1 MKEIISIITL
11 PVLAGLL
18 LFFVPEKFRTFKGLV
33 ALLVSIITGYL
44 TIVIYSSDNQML
56 RLDQLSAG
64 SGLSVFGFDLL
75 RDAGRYLA
83 FNSDSLSKL
92 IVLFVSLFTFLI
104 LLYSLVYIKAGRVKN
119 YYPYFLIT
127 LGCAYGAVLSDNL
140 LLFLTFWGFL
150 GITLYKL
157 IHGYDEE
164 SSATAKK
171 TLILIGASDSIM
183 IIGIA
188 IIWKITGSLSMGG
201 ISVPT
206 TNALSVVAFLAL
218 LTGSFTKAGAFP
230 FHTWV
235 PDYAKSAP
243 ASSSAYLP
251 ASLDK
256 LLGIYFLARIT
267 TGMFILDHW
276 MTLLLLT
283 IGVTTIIIA
292 VMMALVQHNYKRLLG
307 FHAVSQVGYMI
318 LGFGL
323 GSVIGV
329 AAGLFHMI
337 NHALYKSG
345 LFLCAGSIEYRTG
358 KENIDDLGGLSKA
371 MPVTFFASLIFAM
384 SISGVPPLNGFAS
397 KWMIYQG
404 IIDFGTGS
412 GVANKLW
419 VVWLG
424 LAVLGS
430 ALTLASFIKLIG
442 GIFLSRRKSEFE
454 RVREVPV
461 MMWIPL
467 VILSIFCIFFGVF
480 ATNFVVPKLFMPVSG
495 AFQFTGFWNSSFVS
509 LLVLI
514 SVILGI
520 ILYLAFNLKKFRT
533 EDSFIGGEKI
543 QDQTSYSTPEFY
555 KTISEFRIFS
565 WLYKKAEERWFD
577 IYDLSKQFVLW
588 MSHQLSEAHTGV
600 LPGYVIWVFAGLI
613 VMLLIMI

>member
-1 MKEIISIITL
+1 MKEIISIISL

-18 LFFVPEKFRTFKGLV
+18 LFFIPEKFRTVKGLV
-33 ALLVSIITGYL
+33 ALLTSILTGYL
-44 TIVIYSSDNQML
+44 TIVIYITGNQL
-56 RLDQLSAG
+56 HSLNELSAG
-64 SGLSVFGFDLL
+64 SSLLFFGFDVLH
-75 RDAGRYLA
+75 DAGRYIL
-83 FNSDSLSKL
+83 FNNDSLSKL
-92 IVLFVSLFTFLI
+92 IIVFISLFTFLI
-104 LLYSLVYIKAGRVKN
+104 LLYSLVYVKEGRVRN

-140 LLFLTFWGFL
+140 LLFLAFWGAL

-157 IHGYDEE
+157 IQGTDEE

-188 IIWKITGSLSMGG
+188 IVWKITGSLSMGG
-201 ISVPT
+201 ISIPT
-206 TNALSVVAFLAL
+206 TNVLSVVAFLAL

-256 LLGIYFLARIT
+256 LLGIYFLGRIT
-267 TGMFILDHW
+267 TSIFILNES
-276 MTLLLLT
+276 MTFVLLSL
-283 IGVTTIIIA
+283 GVITIIVA
-292 VMMALVQHNYKRLLG
+292 VMMALIQHNYKRLLG

-323 GSVIGV
+323 GSTIGI

-345 LFLCAGSIEYRTG
+345 LFLTAGSIEYRTRE
-358 KENIDDLGGLSKA
+358 ENIDDLGGLSRA
-371 MPVTFFASLIFAM
+371 MPFTFFAALIFAM

-404 IIDFGTGS
+404 IIDFGS
-412 GVANKLW
+412 GPGLANKLW
-419 VVWLG
+419 VLWLG

-430 ALTLASFIKLIG
+430 ALTLASFIKFIG
-442 GIFLSRRKSEFE
+442 GIFLSRQRQEFE
-454 RVREVPV
+454 KVREVPV
-461 MMWIPL
+461 MMWFPMI
-467 VILSIFCIFFGVF
+467 ILALLCIFFGVF
-480 ATNFVVPKLFMPVSG
+480 ATNIIVPKLFMPVSG
-495 AFQFTGFWNSSFVS
+495 VFQFKGFWNSSFVS
-509 LLVLI
+509 LLILI
-514 SVILGI
+514 SIILGI
-520 ILYLAFNLKKFRT
+520 IIYLALNLKKFRT

-543 QDQTSYSTPEFY
+543 QDQTSFSTTEFY
-555 KTISEFRIFS
+555 KTISEFHLFS
-565 WLYKKAEERWFD
+565 WIYRKAEERWFD
-577 IYDLSKQFVLW
+577 IYDLSKKFVLW
-588 MSHQLSEAHTGV
+588 FSHQLSESHTGV
-600 LPGYVIWVFAGLI
+600 LPAYIIWVFAGLI

>member
-1 MKEIISIITL
+1 MKEIITIIAL
-11 PVLAGLL
+11 PVLTGLL
-18 LFFVPEKFRTFKGLV
+18 LFFVPEKLRTLKGLI
-33 ALLVSIITGYL
+33 ALSISIITGYL
-44 TIVIYSSDNQML
+44 TIVIYSSANL
-56 RLDQLSAG
+56 LSGVNEQSAVP
-64 SGLSVFGFDLL
+64 GLSVFGFDLV
-75 RDAGRYLA
+75 RDAGRYLV
-83 FNSDSLSKL
+83 FNIDNLSKL

-104 LLYSLVYIKAGRVKN
+104 LIYSLVYIKAGRVQN

-127 LGCAYGAVLSDNL
+127 LGCTYGAVLSDNL
-140 LLFLTFWGFL
+140 LVFIAFWGVL

-188 IIWKITGSLSMGG
+188 IVWKITGSLSIEG

-206 TNALSVVAFLAL
+206 TDVLSVVAFLAL

-230 FHTWV
+230 FHTWI

-267 TGMFILDHW
+267 TKLFILNEW
-276 MTLLLLT
+276 MTLLLLA
-283 IGVTTIIIA
+283 IGIITIISA
-292 VMMALVQHNYKRLLG
+292 VMMALIQHNYKRLLG

-323 GSVIGV
+323 GSTIGI

-345 LFLCAGSIEYRTG
+345 LFLSAGSIEYRTG

-371 MPVTFFASLIFAM
+371 MPVTFFASLVFAM
-384 SISGVPPLNGFAS
+384 SISGVPPFNGFAS

-404 IIDFGTGS
+404 IIDFGSGS

-442 GIFLSRRKSEFE
+442 GIFLSRRKPEFE
-454 RVREVPV
+454 KIREVPV
-461 MMWIPL
+461 MMWFPL
-467 VILSIFCIFFGVF
+467 VILALFCIFFGVF

-495 AFQFTGFWNSSFVS
+495 VFQFTGFWNSSVVS
-509 LLVLI
+509 LLVLVSI
-514 SVILGI
+514 ILGI

-543 QDQTSYSTPEFY
+543 QDQTSFSTLEFY
-555 KTISEFRIFS
+555 KTIGEFRLFS
-565 WLYKKAEERWFD
+565 WIYRKAEERWFD
-577 IYDLSKQFVLW
+577 IYDLSKKFVLW
-588 MSHQLSEAHTGV
+588 LSHQLSEGHTGV
-600 LPGYVIWVFAGLI
+600 LPGYIIWVCAGLI